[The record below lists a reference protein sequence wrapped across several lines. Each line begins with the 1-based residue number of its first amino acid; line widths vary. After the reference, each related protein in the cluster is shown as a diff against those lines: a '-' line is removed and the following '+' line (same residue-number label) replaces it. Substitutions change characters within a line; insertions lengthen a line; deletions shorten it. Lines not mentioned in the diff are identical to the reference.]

1 MGGRYYMED
10 LRARTEEAQKAAAA
24 AEDASRA
31 ELTQKFISI
40 AAARSV
46 RMSIG
51 SACGAATPTAPH
63 VPEDSAPE
71 DSVPEAVPAV
81 RGAPGTATAAA
92 RSAATAADARATAS
106 PSAAPASPIA
116 RALSRGAA
124 TSVLPKGEAEAEAE
138 RRGRLADASV
148 PTEGLKAMAP
158 VKPRCSTIKWSDGV
172 AEPDVRA
179 LCCLSFSPLR
189 FPSTFRSFPLV
200 LDKATSARERRTEA
214 SGGVR
219 LLCIDE
225 LANLEDIRTELPS
238 FTLGTAIGVL

>member
-1 MGGRYYMED
+1 MED

-24 AEDASRA
+24 AEDSSRA
-31 ELTQKFISI
+31 ELTQKFINI

-51 SACGAATPTAPH
+51 SAGGAATPFAPH
-63 VPEDSAPE
+63 VPEDSMPEDSVPE

-92 RSAATAADARATAS
+92 RSAATAADARATTS

-179 LCCLSFSPLR
+179 LCCLSISPLR
-189 FPSTFRSFPLV
+189 FPPTFRSFPLV

-225 LANLEDIRTELPS
+225 LANLEDIRTELP
-238 FTLGTAIGVL
+238 LLWVLQ